1 MGPADDYIT
10 EGSALSQKVPPLRDW
25 QAIVDRH
32 GRLVWQTA
40 YRLLGNRADAAD
52 CFQEAFVSALAVSR
66 REEVRDWSALL
77 QRLAT
82 ARALDRLRQR
92 LRRGRR
98 SDEVADWGAMLSPNP
113 SPEESVEAAEL
124 RGKLR
129 WAVAELSK
137 AADLLQEVVDLW
149 PGLNW
154 AWFWLGRAQ
163 YELGEYDAA
172 IEALSRVLDM
182 FADGRVVP
190 HYCYLARALAYR
202 GKGMAEEGRKDLGKA
217 LPTMIGALRNI
228 EGATMFDYADDPLY
242 RDHGDRRPS
251 PEQSLTRMI
260 ERLRQ
265 VTGQNF
271 GYDPVATPEQKQQAI
286 SAWENWWKEHAADY
300 GVSEP

>member
-129 WAVAELSK
+129 WAVAQLPSRQAEVFCLRCLGDMSYRQIAVELGIKRNAVGVLLHRARSRLRELLAS
-137 AADLLQEVVDLW
+137 AADQE
-149 PGLNW
+149 P
-154 AWFWLGRAQ
+154 
-163 YELGEYDAA
+163 
-172 IEALSRVLDM
+172 
-182 FADGRVVP
+182 
-190 HYCYLARALAYR
+190 
-202 GKGMAEEGRKDLGKA
+202 
-217 LPTMIGALRNI
+217 
-228 EGATMFDYADDPLY
+228 
-242 RDHGDRRPS
+242 
-251 PEQSLTRMI
+251 
-260 ERLRQ
+260 
-265 VTGQNF
+265 
-271 GYDPVATPEQKQQAI
+271 
-286 SAWENWWKEHAADY
+286 
-300 GVSEP
+300 